1 MQQKSNAQ
9 ILVEQIF
16 NPDVKQIVYS
26 LFIFW
31 FLQYKEKLENV
42 ANIVSLENHQI
53 LFQKHLSTSS
63 QQTSYFRSIRQLKEV
78 S

>member
-63 QQTSYFRSIRQLKEV
+63 QQTSYFRSMRQLKEV